1 VAFWLTGTLFDR
13 RTSWIAAVLA
23 ATSGY
28 LTYYGREARMYSLL
42 VLVVL
47 VAVVA
52 FVHVLVLGRRQWLPA
67 LVAAQVL
74 ALYTHNWALYLVAG
88 LGVATVWL
96 FVAGADRRRTVVDAL
111 VVFGSVAAL
120 YAPWVPTLLFQA
132 AHTSAPWSQRPDP
145 AYLLGALGSV
155 LSDVR
160 VVVVLVLVALPA
172 LVALV
177 RRGREREAA
186 SVVTALTVILVSTLV
201 IAWGSSQLRPAWAGR
216 YFGVLLPPLLL
227 LAAVGLARSGKRGL
241 VGLALVVGFWAL
253 PVATSFAPERQL
265 PQKSNVRRATSAVA
279 PVLQPGDL
287 VVSVHMEHVPLLRYY
302 LGPDLRYA
310 DPGGAVADPAI
321 ADWRDALDRMAA
333 ADPGTGLLPL
343 VSDLAPGDHVA
354 LLCPRYDVEPDDLL
368 WFRLMDRNCAA
379 WRSALD
385 SEPSLEPLLGPVAP
399 PPLKSPGASVSIRVY
414 EKA

>member
-1 VAFWLTGTLFDR
+1 
-13 RTSWIAAVLA
+13 
-23 ATSGY
+23 
-28 LTYYGREARMYSLL
+28 
-42 VLVVL
+42 
-47 VAVVA
+47 
-52 FVHVLVLGRRQWLPA
+52 
-67 LVAAQVL
+67 
-74 ALYTHNWALYLVAG
+74 
-88 LGVATVWL
+88 
-96 FVAGADRRRTVVDAL
+96 
-111 VVFGSVAAL
+111 
-120 YAPWVPTLLFQA
+120 
-132 AHTSAPWSQRPDP
+132 
-145 AYLLGALGSV
+145 
-155 LSDVR
+155 
-160 VVVVLVLVALPA
+160 
-172 LVALV
+172 
-177 RRGREREAA
+177 
-186 SVVTALTVILVSTLV
+186 
-201 IAWGSSQLRPAWAGR
+201 
-216 YFGVLLPPLLL
+216 
-227 LAAVGLARSGKRGL
+227 L

-253 PVATSFAPERQL
+253 PVATSFAPERPL

-343 VSDLAPGDHVA
+343 VSQLAPGAHVA

-414 EKA
+414 ERVYEKA